1 MLTTPEQGD
10 GDVTVRR
17 ARASRIN
24 RGGKRG
30 VKSLCQLKL
39 NSSVLSII
47 SSQSR
52 REQRQGGQYQ
62 VVSVAEWFST
72 MLSGLSISVCF
83 RVGWIRV

>member
-52 REQRQGGQYQ
+52 REQRQGAVPGCVGGR
-62 VVSVAEWFST
+62 VVFNDAF
-72 MLSGLSISVCF
+72 GLIHL
-83 RVGWIRV
+83 RVF